1 MSREVVGMANSTS
14 PNALLLVARSVRT
27 MFLFLGGPGEIDAF
41 AQELGRRR
49 RSPIPAEMHAI
60 ESDRPRH
67 SQAPGRSIR
76 YALMAEVRCSM
87 GRPLDFANGG
97 AALRESAGFRN
108 PFPSLRSPLRPSV
121 AVLDQVTLVAE
132 QQRKTLQPLTDD
144 LPLIGSGLD
153 SLCIAIIVANLEDE
167 VGIDPFGVG
176 GGVEMPTTLG
186 EFITLYENA
195 AA

>member
-1 MSREVVGMANSTS
+1 M
-14 PNALLLVARSVRT
+14 SVR
-27 MFLFLGGPGEIDAF
+27 
-41 AQELGRRR
+41 Q
-49 RSPIPAEMHAI
+49 
-60 ESDRPRH
+60 
-67 SQAPGRSIR
+67 
-76 YALMAEVRCSM
+76 
-87 GRPLDFANGG
+87 
-97 AALRESAGFRN
+97 
-108 PFPSLRSPLRPSV
+108 